1 MESEPIHIYVDTN
14 VLINYCTNQKSD
26 VDALNYF
33 FKKRRKEV
41 LFTSSLAVVQTV
53 ANLQTKKAKR
63 KAFTKDEVFSLLDK
77 LLPKFT
83 IVDLTVDDIAK
94 SRHEV
99 GNDVEDCV
107 HAVLSKKKKC
117 FAILTNN
124 ISDFSSFKDI
134 CILPV
139 SLGYLK
145 TVVK

>member
-1 MESEPIHIYVDTN
+1 MELEPIHIYVDTN
-14 VLINYCTNQKSD
+14 VLINYCTNQKKD
-26 VDALNYF
+26 VDALNYV

-53 ANLQTKKAKR
+53 TNLQTKKSKR
-63 KAFTKDEVFSLLDK
+63 KAFTKDEVFNILDK
-77 LLPKFT
+77 LLSKFT
-83 IVDLTVDDIAK
+83 IIDLTLDDIDK
-94 SRHEV
+94 SRNEN

-134 CILPV
+134 CILPI